1 MNTIFNEL
9 PFKNLIKICKINHI
23 HHYSKLNKANLAL
36 HIYHTFSARKI
47 QRLWLLYL
55 CSNNKEDNIPIDPI
69 NMETI
74 TFPCFRYH
82 TKIGKL
88 YLYNIDNLVECILV
102 SGKFRDP
109 LTREDYTDNDL
120 KNIDLIYRV
129 KNKKSKNVYK
139 SKYSRKYIKM
149 KILEED
155 ILVAERYLLDIAEYM
170 KNLIDNDEHNISYK
184 LETLLTNYF
193 PNYLYYFHILYRLN
207 SETANII
214 LENSKSYIEQN
225 IISEYCDIFN
235 NIIVFFDSIYLSYF

>member
-1 MNTIFNEL
+1 
-9 PFKNLIKICKINHI
+9 
-23 HHYSKLNKANLAL
+23 
-36 HIYHTFSARKI
+36 
-47 QRLWLLYL
+47 
-55 CSNNKEDNIPIDPI
+55 
-69 NMETI
+69 
-74 TFPCFRYH
+74 
-82 TKIGKL
+82 
-88 YLYNIDNLVECILV
+88 
-102 SGKFRDP
+102 
-109 LTREDYTDNDL
+109 
-120 KNIDLIYRV
+120 
-129 KNKKSKNVYK
+129 
-139 SKYSRKYIKM
+139 M

-225 IISEYCDIFN
+225 TISEYCDIFN